1 MTDLLR
7 KAVIFCCDHGY
18 RPYALAAAVRIAQ
31 LHPRRDFDICI
42 CDAKTFEIPASLA
55 AFGLLAIPLDP
66 GAVFQDF
73 RLDDRRSESA
83 YYRLMLPARLG
94 DSYDRILY
102 LDTDIHV
109 QGGDLSRL
117 LAIDLQGAP
126 VAAVRD
132 NPQWR
137 SPARMPTDFRALKLP
152 HAPYFNSGVLLIDTA
167 IWRAHDLNERL
178 RAFASIHAAHLQ
190 RHDQT
195 LLNAVLRGD
204 WAELSPVWNWQYST
218 ASRLHEAMIGANII
232 HFIGPNKPWNAADGT
247 LPPRFAQDL
256 TLFLAEYLPEVPAP
270 RIVGGLDL
278 AGRRAGSML
287 VRHMLNRARMA
298 RYLGRF
304 TDPYCSLPNQ
314 IGVPVRRPM
323 TSEPSIASIATT
335 L

>member
-109 QGGDLSRL
+109 QGAICRACWLS
-117 LAIDLQGAP
+117 IC
-126 VAAVRD
+126 
-132 NPQWR
+132 
-137 SPARMPTDFRALKLP
+137 
-152 HAPYFNSGVLLIDTA
+152 
-167 IWRAHDLNERL
+167 
-178 RAFASIHAAHLQ
+178 
-190 RHDQT
+190 
-195 LLNAVLRGD
+195 
-204 WAELSPVWNWQYST
+204 
-218 ASRLHEAMIGANII
+218 
-232 HFIGPNKPWNAADGT
+232 
-247 LPPRFAQDL
+247 
-256 TLFLAEYLPEVPAP
+256 
-270 RIVGGLDL
+270 
-278 AGRRAGSML
+278 
-287 VRHMLNRARMA
+287 RARRSRRCATIRSGAA
-298 RYLGRF
+298 RPGCRQISGR
-304 TDPYCSLPNQ
+304 
-314 IGVPVRRPM
+314 
-323 TSEPSIASIATT
+323 
-335 L
+335 